1 MSSAT
6 GDEHRLDQ
14 FMNALP
20 DPSYPEPIPP
30 MDPPGRAVVGGF
42 RRSATHRS
50 EIQDRVRAKKLQSD
64 QEAIH
69 SFVADLYLPRI
80 GKDNPAYKHTL
91 SIALPSRETVA
102 AFGRT
107 LATTTS
113 IALRARPVD
122 EISEDDKSE
131 DCVLVRQ
138 TPELVWARSCYRG
151 KTTGEKYHI
160 APGAY
165 GWRDDLDADFKSVCR
180 NFTQARV
187 HTVGAHHCVI
197 KDGPFAF
204 TTLQDGVNKIQ
215 RILDGSS
222 NNIMYPWVAE
232 ELLKCIRFRMKYFKE
247 GARVLNRI
255 ESAMASFQST
265 KGSEDDEEQQ
275 RPAFSTT
282 FSSEDLMG
290 ALAEALLPRD
300 ASRLIQACRWTP
312 SVRKILSARFPR
324 LHIYEIPSVFPHF
337 EDAAGKAA
345 FMHKQTTIKV
355 AVGLVATTERQL
367 PAAPSSRPS
376 LYCYDAA
383 YTVPGSK
390 NVASWTEYDQAF
402 DPRFERTTL
411 HPSNLFNE
419 PPDLT
424 ITLVDLV
431 TDQPVLPMTTKE
443 QHGGLVPQ
451 KAMAR
456 CEARGSHARLQWNI
470 HSIDENPRWSPNG
483 EFAVMSKFH
492 LSLLSSRVNQSRFK
506 IRAEVRGVSRLTGR
520 PLHLSTYSDAFS
532 IVSSLAQARAAAAG
546 GGKRKRL

>member
-1 MSSAT
+1 
-6 GDEHRLDQ
+6 
-14 FMNALP
+14 MNALP
-20 DPSYPEPIPP
+20 DPSYLLPAPPIPP
-30 MDPPGRAVVGGF
+30 MDPPGRAVVGGL

-50 EIQDRVRAKKLQSD
+50 EIQDRARAKMLQSD
-64 QEAIH
+64 QEAIN

-80 GKDNPAYKHTL
+80 SKDDPAYKHTL
-91 SIALPSRETVA
+91 SITLPSRETIA

-113 IALRARPVD
+113 IALRARPID
-122 EISEDDKSE
+122 EISEDDKFE
-131 DCVLVRQ
+131 DYVLIRQ

-151 KTTGEKYHI
+151 KTTGEKYHL

-165 GWRDDLDADFKSVCR
+165 GWRDDLDADFKSVVC
-180 NFTQARV
+180 NFNRGRE
-187 HTVGAHHCVI
+187 HTVGAHHCI
-197 KDGPFAF
+197 GPFAF
-204 TTLQDGVNKIQ
+204 STIEDGRDKIK

-222 NNIMYPWVAE
+222 NNIMYPWAAA
-232 ELLKCIRFRMKYFKE
+232 ELLKCIRQRMKYLKE
-247 GARVLNRI
+247 GTRVLNRI
-255 ESAMASFQST
+255 KSAMTSFQST
-265 KGSEDDEEQQ
+265 KGSEDDDEQQ

-282 FSSEDLMG
+282 FSSEDLLG
-290 ALAEALLPRD
+290 SLAEHLLPRD

-312 SVRKILSARFPR
+312 SVQKILSARFPR
-324 LHIYEIPSVFPHF
+324 LHIYEIPGVFPHF
-337 EDAAGKAA
+337 QDAVGKAS
-345 FMHKQTTIKV
+345 FMHKQATVKI
-355 AVGLVATTERQL
+355 AVGLVLTTERQ
-367 PAAPSSRPS
+367 PSAAPSLRPS

-390 NVASWTEYDQAF
+390 NVASWTEYDMTL

-424 ITLVDLV
+424 ITLVDSV
-431 TDQPVLPMTTKE
+431 TDQPVLPMTLKE

-456 CEARGSHARLQWNI
+456 CEAKGSHARLQWNM

-483 EFAVMSKFH
+483 EFAVLSKFH
-492 LSLLSSRVNQSRFK
+492 FPPIKSLARGSRFK
-506 IRAEVRGVSRLTGR
+506 IRAEVRGASRLTGR

-532 IVSSLAQARAAAAG
+532 VVSSLAQARAAAAG
-546 GGKRKRL
+546 GRKRKRL